1 LSNSSKTSTPRT
13 PTKQETSVPVIQNDN
28 SIGPPRDKDDFK
40 KQLEMAE
47 AASKGTDNEQNI
59 KAQLATALKEAAAAK
74 EQLDQATKEKDVELE
89 KLRKEIAEHS
99 RGHSS
104 TTLQKEETKKL
115 KTELERAKKELEAL
129 RKQRDAKLAVHERQA
144 LANAQAQLILDQ
156 EKFAADNEQLRLA
169 REAAQKEINEAAR
182 VEAIRKAVDAK
193 EEKLKTFEAVLNADS
208 VALKSEWQRLRER
221 QSALA
226 DELEVACGAAV
237 ACEAVK
243 HDKAVL
249 LKELR
254 VTLTENL
261 ELTEKCA
268 KLEAEMNRLKAKS
281 TMDGHARSVAQE
293 TSLSAHSSRTSSS
306 SCLSAPGSAGL
317 PRLPSLNIDHFVPKD
332 QSLDG
337 HRTRASS
344 RDSSTDRKEITQ
356 GLVPAEG
363 SPCRDGFNP

>member
-1 LSNSSKTSTPRT
+1 
-13 PTKQETSVPVIQNDN
+13 
-28 SIGPPRDKDDFK
+28 
-40 KQLEMAE
+40 MAE
-47 AASKGTDNEQNI
+47 AASKGTDIEQNI
-59 KAQLATALKEAAAAK
+59 KAQLATALEEAAAAK
-74 EQLDQATKEKDVELE
+74 EQLDQATKAKDVELE
-89 KLRKEIAEHS
+89 KLRKEIAEHA
-99 RGHSS
+99 RGHSA
-104 TTLQKEETKKL
+104 TTLQKEEAKKL

-144 LANAQAQLILDQ
+144 LADAQAQLILDQ

-268 KLEAEMNRLKAKS
+268 KLEAEMKAKS

-293 TSLSAHSSRTSSS
+293 TSLSAHSSRTSSA

-317 PRLPSLNIDHFVPKD
+317 PCLPSLNIDHFVPKD

-344 RDSSTDRKEITQ
+344 TDRKEITQ
-356 GLVPAEG
+356 GLVPVEG
-363 SPCRDGFNP
+363 SA